1 LTKTIHIYAIGLA
14 ETIYVYTLIGLAETI
29 YVYTL
34 IGLAETI
41 YVRCINGIS
50 GREITKYTVHIYGS
64 GQPHSFVVI
73 LMKEA
78 AVVE

>member
-1 LTKTIHIYAIGLA
+1 
-14 ETIYVYTLIGLAETI
+14 
-29 YVYTL
+29 
-34 IGLAETI
+34 LAETI